1 MARNNATLE
10 KALGIPTVGM
20 VSLGFRRDFW
30 AAARSYGIID
40 LPQVN
45 VPREFTSCSDEDV
58 RKQAA
63 DAVEDIIKSL
73 ATRVR
78 LQPEKIVTPL
88 ETPQPPAGCPAA
100 LPVSANVIEF
110 RASRYEEAYDE
121 FNRRFLDWGLGD
133 GFPLVPPTR
142 EKVDWM
148 LTGTHHSPEEVVA
161 EIDPAMGRATV
172 EKIAINA
179 VMAGA
184 QPEYL
189 PVILGAVEA
198 IVDPR
203 FELMKCAM
211 STGPY
216 TPFLWVNGPVVNE
229 IGVNY
234 GRGCLGPGAQSK
246 VNIAIGRALRLIMMN
261 IGGAYVGIG
270 DLDTIGSAHKFSMV
284 VAENEQ
290 ESPWAPYHVDKGY
303 KAEESTITALCVV
316 GQTEIH
322 ALDSNTPEE
331 LLFVY
336 VHTICGI
343 GDGSG
348 MFGSPLSTDPAD
360 DSFRRSMGP
369 TQYGHEPVLLLPP
382 SAARTF
388 ADAGWTKDDIRAHLF
403 ENAWITKGLWLEHP
417 KFKLD
422 QGRNMAAKWRDAP
435 LDAKIPIVLF
445 PEAYQILVVGGPAN
459 KMSYCPVG
467 GSCAAVTKSVDNWR

>member
-1 MARNNATLE
+1 MARNNVTIE
-10 KALGIPTVGM
+10 KELGIPTVGF
-20 VSLGFRRDFW
+20 VSQGFHEDYW
-30 AAARSYGIID
+30 AAARAYGIVD
-40 LPQVN
+40 LPQAN

-58 RKQAA
+58 QNQAEA
-63 DAVEDIIKSL
+63 AVEDIIKAL
-73 ATRVR
+73 T
-78 LQPEKIVTPL
+78 TPL
-88 ETPQPPAGCPAA
+88 KTPAGNILGPLKTPTPPASY
-100 LPVSANVIEF
+100 PVSPPVSEEVIKF
-110 RASRYEEAYDE
+110 KASRYEKAYDE
-121 FNRRFLDWGLGD
+121 FNLRFLDWGWGD
-133 GFPLVPPTR
+133 GFPLVPPTK

-148 LTGTHHSPEEVVA
+148 LAGTHHAPEEVVA
-161 EIDPAMGRATV
+161 EIDPAKGRATV

-216 TPFLWVNGPVVNE
+216 TPFLWVNGPIIDE

-270 DLDTIGSAHKFSMV
+270 DLDTIGSPNKFSMV
-284 VAENEQ
+284 VAENER
-290 ESPWAPYHVDKGY
+290 ESPWKPYHVDKGF
-303 KAEESTITALCVV
+303 KAEESTITALSVV
-316 GQTEIH
+316 GQTEVQD
-322 ALDSNTPEE
+322 LESNTPEGF
-331 LLFVY
+331 LYTY
-336 VHTICGI
+336 VHTICSM

-348 MFGSPLSTDPAD
+348 TIMSPLSTDPAE
-360 DSFRRSMGP
+360 DSYLRSIGP
-369 TQYGHEPVLLLPP
+369 TKYGHEPVLLLPP
-382 SAARTF
+382 SAAK
-388 ADAGWTKDDIRAHLF
+388 AIAAAGWTKDDIRAYLF
-403 ENAWITKGLWLEHP
+403 EHACIPKSRWLENSR
-417 KFKLD
+417 FKID
-422 QGRNMAAKWRDAP
+422 NGKNMASKWKRAP
-435 LDAKIPIVLF
+435 LDAKIPIVFF
-445 PEAYQILVVGGPAN
+445 PGAYQIIVVGGPAN